1 MDIITTSFSLQFH
14 ALSASHSLS
23 SGGRGPPLQGMRE
36 MTAEPVRLDLDRL
49 DERLAPWASLGQ
61 APPPRGGW
69 VRALRQALGM
79 TSPQLAHRLSISRQA
94 VVDLEVREASG
105 KITIA
110 ALSRAA
116 EALDCDLVYAIVPRH
131 GLRQMVKRQAKLQA
145 ERELRSDAG
154 VASPDLSPGELKRQI
169 KERAK
174 RIRSRGKRGL
184 WDFRP

>member
-1 MDIITTSFSLQFH
+1 M
-14 ALSASHSLS
+14 
-23 SGGRGPPLQGMRE
+23 P
-36 MTAEPVRLDLDRL
+36 AEPAKPDLDRL
-49 DERLAPWASLGQ
+49 DERLEPWSGLVRAG
-61 APPPRGGW
+61 PPRGGW

-79 TSPQLAHRLSISRQA
+79 SCPQLAARLSISRQG
-94 VVDLEVREASG
+94 VIDLETREASG
-105 KITIA
+105 KITLA
-110 ALSRAA
+110 ALGRAA
-116 EALDCDLVYAIVPRH
+116 EALDCDLVYAVVPRH

-174 RIRSRGKRGL
+174 RIRARGKRGL